1 MLVEFQFKISDWEIS
16 KDMADWADDTGV
28 EEPTP
33 IATSAPASD
42 RVPPPEIIEK
52 GDQVIYI
59 IFNFPLL
66 L

>member
-1 MLVEFQFKISDWEIS
+1 
-16 KDMADWADDTGV
+16 MADWADDTGV

-59 IFNFPLL
+59 NFNFPLL